1 VNALRT
7 SRFVA
12 SLVLAWFVLFIGA
25 AVASPHGAS
34 GLVQEVCSTAGVVKL
49 IDLGGDEHGKT
60 STHGAGDCPLCSA
73 VPPVHLTE
81 STSPRPLAISL
92 ALGDTGSAQPPGRT
106 APPLPSRGPPARDR

>member
-12 SLVLAWFVLFIGA
+12 SLVLAWFVLFLGA
-25 AVASPHGAS
+25 VVASPHGAS
-34 GLVQEVCSTAGVVKL
+34 GLVQEICSAVGVVKL
-49 IDLGGDEHGKT
+49 IDLGDDENGNA
-60 STHGAGDCPLCSA
+60 STHGAGDCSLCSS
-73 VPPVHLTE
+73 VPPAHRTE

-92 ALGDTGSAQPPGRT
+92 ALGDTGAVKPPERT